1 MGLATPKQYLTLGDK
16 TMLQHSLDAISAD
29 SRVAGI
35 MVAISAQDEYWQD
48 PQINIP
54 VYTAQGGDERC
65 DSVLNALHA
74 LANYAD
80 DTDWVLVHDAAR
92 PCLRSEDLTLLIDQ
106 LIDDPVG
113 GILALPVRDT
123 IKQSGKQSDT
133 GHQHIDRTIDRSRLW
148 HALTPQMF
156 PYGLLKAA
164 LQKAMDADVV
174 ITDDAS
180 AMEFC
185 GYQPQLVCGHGD
197 NLKITRN
204 EDLEL
209 AIYYLQQQGRV

>member
-1 MGLATPKQYLTLGDK
+1 MGAGTPKQYLTLGNK
-16 TMLQHSLDAISAD
+16 TVLQHSLDAISAD
-29 SRVAGI
+29 PRIAGI
-35 MVAISAQDEYWQD
+35 MVAISAQDEYWQASEL
-48 PQINIP
+48 NIP
-54 VYTAQGGDERC
+54 VYTTEGGNERC

-74 LANYAD
+74 LTPYAD
-80 DTDWVLVHDAAR
+80 NNDWVLVHDAAR
-92 PCLRSEDLTLLIDQ
+92 PCLRSEDLSLLIDQ
-106 LIDDPVG
+106 LINDPVG

-123 IKQSGKQSDT
+123 IKQSSSQSSA
-133 GHQHIDRTIDRSRLW
+133 GHQPIDKTIDRSHLW

-164 LQKAMDADVV
+164 LQQAIDAEVV

-180 AMEFC
+180 AMEYC
-185 GYQPQLVCGHGD
+185 GYQPRLISGHGD

-209 AIYYLQQQGRV
+209 ASYYLQQQGRI